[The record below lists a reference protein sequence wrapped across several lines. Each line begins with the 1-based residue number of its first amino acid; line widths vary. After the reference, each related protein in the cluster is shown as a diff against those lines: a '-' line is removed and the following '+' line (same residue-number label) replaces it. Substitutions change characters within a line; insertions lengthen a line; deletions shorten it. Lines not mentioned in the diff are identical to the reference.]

1 MALVSSC
8 HPIWL
13 SLFVC
18 IVVAGST
25 LPAQSQIKVTKD
37 PLAYIIDQL
46 FPPVP
51 RFKTPP
57 GYKFS
62 IGAVAGFVP
71 AFEGSSDY
79 RFRYSPL
86 IDITYRDRAFL
97 NSNRL
102 RVNFLP
108 SGNIRGGFQLQ
119 YLPGRKEQRS
129 ESLKG
134 LGDVGWSLQAGV
146 YVEAH
151 FFRGTVI
158 SGNITRDIAHGHT
171 NWLASFLLGQGLYQ
185 DDNTVLGVGLQTDWA
200 SKDYMNAYFGINAA
214 QSAASG
220 LPIFTA
226 HSGFKDIGLLLYGSQ
241 DLNRHISLVG
251 NVTLRYMLDSAK
263 DSPIVIQRG
272 NPKQLISGVA
282 LQYAF

>member
-1 MALVSSC
+1 MISSC
-8 HPIWL
+8 RRISI
-13 SLFVC
+13 SLVVC
-18 IVVAGST
+18 IVVAGT
-25 LPAQSQIKVTKD
+25 ALPAQSQIKIPKD
-37 PLAYIIDQL
+37 PFAYIIDRL
-46 FPPVP
+46 FPRVP
-51 RFKTPP
+51 DFKTPP

-71 AFEGSSDY
+71 AFEGSSDL

-86 IDITYRDRAFL
+86 IDITYRDRVFL

-102 RVNFLP
+102 RVNLLP
-108 SGNIRGGFQLQ
+108 SGNIRGGFQLE

-134 LGDVGWSLQAGV
+134 LGDVGWSLQAGA

-158 SGNITRDIAHGHT
+158 SGDITHDIANGHS
-171 NWLASFLLGQGLYQ
+171 NWLASLLLGQGLYQ
-185 DDNTVLGVGLQTDWA
+185 DDNTGLGVGLQTHWA
-200 SKDYMNAYFGINAA
+200 SNDYMNAYFGINAA

-226 HSGFKDIGLLLYGSQ
+226 HSGFKDVGLILYGSQ
-241 DLNRHISLVG
+241 DLNKHISLVG
-251 NVTLRYMLDSAK
+251 NVTLRYMLGSAN
-263 DSPIVIQRG
+263 DSPFVIQRG

-282 LQYAF
+282 IQYAF